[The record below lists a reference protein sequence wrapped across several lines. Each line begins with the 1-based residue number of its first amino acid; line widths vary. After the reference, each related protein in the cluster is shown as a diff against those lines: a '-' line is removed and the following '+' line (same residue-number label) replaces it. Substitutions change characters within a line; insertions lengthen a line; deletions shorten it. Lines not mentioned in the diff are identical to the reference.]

1 MARQHGGM
9 RDSLPRPADT
19 LEHGPVILRRW
30 QAGDEDAAYL
40 SVIESQA
47 HLRPWMPWAVAY
59 TRQNAAEFVAACDRD
74 WRSGAAY
81 NYAITTEGQVA
92 GSCGLM
98 ARIGPGGLEIGY
110 WVHQAYIGRGLAPA
124 AAAALTDAAFR
135 LPGIDHVE
143 IVHDELNGASAAVPR
158 KLGFTEIGSRP
169 LDVASEA
176 GTGLGTVWRLTRLDG
191 PGPVGPASP

>member
-1 MARQHGGM
+1 M
-9 RDSLPRPADT
+9 RDSLPRPAGT

-47 HLRPWMPWAVAY
+47 HLRPWMPWAAAY
-59 TRQNAAEFVAACDRD
+59 TRQNAAEFVAACERD
-74 WRSGAAY
+74 WWYGTAY
-81 NYAITTEGQVA
+81 NYAITAEGQVA

-110 WVHQAYIGRGLAPA
+110 WVHQAYIRRGLATA

-135 LPGIDHVE
+135 LPGIDYVE
-143 IVHDELNGASAAVPR
+143 IVHDELNAASAAVPR
-158 KLGFTEIGSRP
+158 KLGFTEIGPRP
-169 LDVASEA
+169 LDVTPEA
-176 GTGLGTVWRLTRLDG
+176 GTGLGIVWRLTRPDG
-191 PGPVGPASP
+191 PGPAGPAWP

>member
-1 MARQHGGM
+1 MGRQHGGM
-9 RDSLPRPADT
+9 HDSLHRPAGT

-30 QAGDEDAAYL
+30 QVGDEDAAYL

-59 TRQNAAEFVAACDRD
+59 TRQNAAEFVAACEHD
-74 WRSGAAY
+74 WQSGAAY

-98 ARIGPGGLEIGY
+98 ARIGPRGLEVGY
-110 WVHQAYIGRGLAPA
+110 WVHQAYIRRGLATA
-124 AAAALTDAAFR
+124 AAAALMDAAFR

-143 IVHDELNGASAAVPR
+143 IVHDELNEASAAVPR

-169 LDVASEA
+169 LDVTPEA
-176 GTGLGTVWRLTRLDG
+176 GTGLGIVWRRTRPDG
-191 PGPVGPASP
+191 PGPVGPAFP